1 MKAWPD
7 QYLEATQTAKDKIR
21 KTVAGLPRMETPLTE
36 QLSREDQQKMFD
48 NRIKPLLLTHQTDK
62 VLEWVARNAPPGTDP
77 GKELFRL
84 IKQFG
89 GEK

>member
-7 QYLEATQTAKDKIR
+7 KYLEATQQAKEHIR
-21 KTVAGLPRMETPLTE
+21 KTVDGLPRMETPLTE

-48 NRIKPLLLTHQTDK
+48 TRIKPLLLTHQTDK
-62 VLEWVARNAPPGTDP
+62 VLTWISRNAPPNTDP

-84 IKQFG
+84 IKNFG
-89 GEK
+89 GER